1 MQSKGETRNH
11 QSFTTNRKKEDE
23 AQNNR
28 ENAMKAK
35 LAHLKA
41 VREAQKSGGK
51 APSK

>member
-1 MQSKGETRNH
+1 MQSKGKTRSH
-11 QSFTTNRKKEDE
+11 ESFTSNRKKEDQ

-28 ENAMKAK
+28 EKAMKAK

-41 VREAQKSGGK
+41 VREAQKSGDK